1 MGVRLKFVAVKD
13 TAAVPKEVWALLFPT
28 AASTI
33 ALLSH
38 SCPTSTRWQ
47 QTNEGIVG
55 ISKQ

>member
-13 TAAVPKEVWALLFPT
+13 TAAVPNVWALLFPT